1 MMNIAQGKER
11 PKILWAEMTRLEIA
25 EAAKKDTLV
34 IVPVGSI
41 EQHGPHLPIN
51 TDICDSYEITK
62 LVATR
67 ERDIV
72 VAPPVWWGYSPYHAG
87 LAGTISLRPEIFLGL
102 LQDICDGIISHG
114 FRKIFILNGHGGN
127 RNLIS
132 VAVFE
137 CMRRTGVSI
146 AAASYWDL
154 AADRI
159 REIRESPVGGMG
171 HACEL
176 ETSLQLLFQPELVRM
191 ELATR
196 EMVNSLRSYGTTMS
210 FKDLLDFGA
219 VTTGYDVAKSDPT
232 GIFGDPTLASA
243 EKGKRIM
250 NAVLE
255 GISRFIKEYR
265 G

>member
-1 MMNIAQGKER
+1 MS
-11 PKILWAEMTRLEIA
+11 RLEIA
-25 EAAKKDTLV
+25 EAAKHNTLV
-34 IVPVGSI
+34 IVPVGAI
-41 EQHGPHLPIN
+41 EQHGPHLPVN
-51 TDICDSYEITK
+51 TDICDAYEIAK
-62 LVATR
+62 LVAIR
-67 ERDIV
+67 ERHIV

-102 LQDICDGIISHG
+102 LQDVCDGIISHG

-127 RNLIS
+127 RSLIN

-159 REIRESPVGGMG
+159 QEIRESPVGGMG

-176 ETSLQLLFQPELVRM
+176 ETSLQLFFQPKLVRM
-191 ELATR
+191 ELTTR
-196 EMVNSLRSYGTTMS
+196 EMVDSFRSYGTTMS
-210 FKDLLDFGA
+210 FKDLMDFGA
-219 VTTGYDVAKSDPT
+219 VTTGYDIAKSDPT
-232 GIFGDPTLASA
+232 GILGDPTLASA
-243 EKGKRIM
+243 TKGEAIVR
-250 NAVLE
+250 AVLE
-255 GISRFIKEYR
+255 GTLQFIREYR